1 MSSITK
7 KSNNLPLAIGDKGFW
22 RVALTLAI
30 PIALQNML
38 TASFSLIDTLMV
50 GQLGDI
56 ALSSTGMAGQWSW
69 LLNMVIFGIASGA
82 SVFISQYWGN
92 KDIDGIHRSLGI
104 ASVSGFILSVI
115 FTVVAVIAPE
125 GVVRIFNKTPEVIES
140 GASYLRYACY
150 SYPAIALTSI
160 LGSTL
165 RSTEKVRLPMV
176 VSGISAVVNAALNY
190 ILIFPAG
197 LGVKG
202 AAIATVISSW
212 YGLAL
217 LIIISAVQKNI
228 IIAPPKKLFG
238 FDGAYLFEFFK
249 KTSPVILNET
259 MWGLGTVVYNI
270 IFANIGHEE
279 YAAITIVRTFEN
291 LLFCFFIGICNA
303 CCVMVGKEI
312 GSGEIREA
320 VRDTKRFN
328 IIMPILSVASGII
341 AIALRTPLVSLFNIG
356 EQVSAYTLG
365 IAEYIIIIYGVWIA
379 VRNIPFLLIV
389 GVFRPGGDTT
399 TGMKWEIF
407 ILWLFAIPVTAIMA
421 YLVKLPFL
429 AVYATM
435 YLCEDIPKS
444 IIFMI
449 HYFKGKWIRPVT
461 SEGRAA
467 LEEYNR

>member
-7 KSNNLPLAIGDKGFW
+7 KSNNLPLSLGDKGFW
-22 RVALTLAI
+22 RVALALAI

-50 GQLGDI
+50 GQLGPI
-56 ALSSTGMAGQWSW
+56 ALSATGMAGQWSW

-82 SVFISQYWGN
+82 SVFIAQYWGN

-104 ASVSGFILSVI
+104 ATVSALILSVI
-115 FTVVAVIAPE
+115 FTIVAATAPE
-125 GVVRIFNKTPEVIES
+125 GVITIFNKDPEVIES
-140 GASYLRYACY
+140 GANYLRYACY
-150 SYPAIALTSI
+150 SYPAIALTSL

-165 RSTEKVRLPMV
+165 RSTERVRLPMI
-176 VSGISAVVNAALNY
+176 VSGISALTNGVLNY
-190 ILIFPAG
+190 LLIFPAG

-212 YGLAL
+212 LGLAL
-217 LIIISAVQKNI
+217 LLVISLIQKNI
-228 IIAPPKKLFG
+228 IIASPKKLFC
-238 FDGAYLFEFFK
+238 FTRSSLAEFFR

-259 MWGLGTVVYNI
+259 MWGLGTVVYNV
-270 IFANIGHEE
+270 IFSNMGYEE
-279 YAAITIVRTFEN
+279 FAAITIVRTFEN

-341 AIALRTPLVSLFNIG
+341 AIALRSPLVSLFNIG
-356 EQVSAYTLG
+356 DQYSAHTLG
-365 IAEYIIIIYGVWIA
+365 IAEAILIIYGVWIT
-379 VRNIPFLLIV
+379 VRNIPFLVIV
-389 GVFRPGGDTT
+389 GIFRPGGDTT

-421 YLVKLPFL
+421 YFVKLPFL

-435 YLCEDIPKS
+435 YLCEDIPKA

-449 HYFKGKWIRPVT
+449 HYFSGKWIRPVT
-461 SEGRAA
+461 KEGRAA
-467 LEEYNR
+467 LEEYNK

>member
-7 KSNNLPLAIGDKGFW
+7 KSNNLPLHFSDKSFW
-22 RVALTLAI
+22 KAALTLAI

-104 ASVSGFILSVI
+104 ASASGFILSII
-115 FTVVAVIAPE
+115 FMIVAAIAPE
-125 GVVRIFNKTPEVIES
+125 GVVRIFNKNPEVIAS
-140 GASYLRYACY
+140 GADYLRYACY

-160 LGSTL
+160 FGSTL

-176 VSGISAVVNAALNY
+176 VSGISAVANGILNY
-190 ILIFPAG
+190 ILIFPAN

-212 YGLAL
+212 FGLAL
-217 LIIISAVQKNI
+217 LVVISLAQKNI
-228 IIAPPKKLFG
+228 IIAPPKKLFS
-238 FDGAYLFEFFK
+238 FTGASLFEFFK

-259 MWGLGTVVYNI
+259 MWGLGTVIYNI

-328 IIMPILSVASGII
+328 IIMPILSVVIGAV
-341 AIALRTPLVSLFNIG
+341 AILLRSPLVSLFNIG

-389 GVFRPGGDTT
+389 GIFRPGGDTT

-421 YLVKLPFL
+421 YWVKLPFL

-444 IIFMI
+444 IIFLI

>member
-1 MSSITK
+1 
-7 KSNNLPLAIGDKGFW
+7 
-22 RVALTLAI
+22 
-30 PIALQNML
+30 
-38 TASFSLIDTLMV
+38 
-50 GQLGDI
+50 
-56 ALSSTGMAGQWSW
+56 
-69 LLNMVIFGIASGA
+69 
-82 SVFISQYWGN
+82 
-92 KDIDGIHRSLGI
+92 
-104 ASVSGFILSVI
+104 
-115 FTVVAVIAPE
+115 
-125 GVVRIFNKTPEVIES
+125 
-140 GASYLRYACY
+140 
-150 SYPAIALTSI
+150 
-160 LGSTL
+160 
-165 RSTEKVRLPMV
+165 MV
-176 VSGISAVVNAALNY
+176 VSGISAVANGILNY
-190 ILIFPAG
+190 ILIFPAN

-212 YGLAL
+212 FGLAL
-217 LIIISAVQKNI
+217 LVVISLAQKNI
-228 IIAPPKKLFG
+228 IIAPPKKLFS
-238 FDGAYLFEFFK
+238 FTGASLFEFFK

-259 MWGLGTVVYNI
+259 MWGLGTVIYNI

-328 IIMPILSVASGII
+328 IIMPILSVVIGAV
-341 AIALRTPLVSLFNIG
+341 AILLRSPLVSLFNIG

-389 GVFRPGGDTT
+389 GIFRPGGDTT

-421 YLVKLPFL
+421 YWVKLPFL

-444 IIFMI
+444 IIFLI

-461 SEGRAA
+461 DEGKAA
-467 LEEYNR
+467 LAKYNK

>member
-7 KSNNLPLAIGDKGFW
+7 KSNNLPLTLGDKRFW
-22 RVALTLAI
+22 RVALALAI

-69 LLNMVIFGIASGA
+69 LLNMVIFGISSGA

-92 KDIDGIHRSLGI
+92 KDLDGIHRSLGI
-104 ASVSGFILSVI
+104 ATVSGLILSVVFMVI
-115 FTVVAVIAPE
+115 AAIAPE
-125 GVVRIFNKTPEVIES
+125 GVVRIFNKNPEVIAS
-140 GASYLRYACY
+140 GADYLRYACY

-160 LGSTL
+160 FGSTL

-176 VSGISAVVNAALNY
+176 VSGISAVANGILNY
-190 ILIFPAG
+190 ILIFPAN

-212 YGLAL
+212 FGLAL
-217 LIIISAVQKNI
+217 LVVISLAQKNI
-228 IIAPPKKLFG
+228 IIAPPKKLFS
-238 FDGAYLFEFFK
+238 FTGASISEFFK

-259 MWGLGTVVYNI
+259 MWGLGTVIYNI

-303 CCVMVGKEI
+303 CCVMVGKSI

-328 IIMPILSVASGII
+328 IIMPILSVVIGAV
-341 AIALRTPLVSLFNIG
+341 AILLRSPLVSLFNIG

-365 IAEYIIIIYGVWIA
+365 IAEYIIMIYGVWIA
-379 VRNIPFLLIV
+379 VRNMPFLLIV
-389 GVFRPGGDTT
+389 GIFRPGGDTT

-407 ILWLFAIPVTAIMA
+407 VLWLFAIPVTAIMA
-421 YLVKLPFL
+421 YWVKLPFL

-435 YLCEDIPKS
+435 YLCEDIPKTV
-444 IIFMI
+444 IFLI

-461 SEGRAA
+461 DEGKAA
-467 LEEYNR
+467 LAKYNK

>member
-7 KSNNLPLAIGDKGFW
+7 KSNNLPLTLGDKRFW
-22 RVALTLAI
+22 RVALALAI

-69 LLNMVIFGIASGA
+69 LLNMVIFGISSGA

-92 KDIDGIHRSLGI
+92 KDLDGIHRSLGI
-104 ASVSGFILSVI
+104 ATVSGLILSVV
-115 FTVVAVIAPE
+115 FMVIAAIVPE
-125 GVVRIFNKTPEVIES
+125 GVVRIFNKNPEVIAS
-140 GASYLRYACY
+140 GADYLRYACY

-160 LGSTL
+160 FGSTL

-176 VSGISAVVNAALNY
+176 VSGISAVANGILNY
-190 ILIFPAG
+190 ILIFPAN

-212 YGLAL
+212 FGLAL
-217 LIIISAVQKNI
+217 LVVISLAQKNI
-228 IIAPPKKLFG
+228 IVAPPKKLFS
-238 FDGAYLFEFFK
+238 FTGASLFEFFK

-259 MWGLGTVVYNI
+259 MWGLGTVIYNI

-328 IIMPILSVASGII
+328 IIMPILSVVIGAV
-341 AIALRTPLVSLFNIG
+341 AILLRSPLVSLFNIG

-389 GVFRPGGDTT
+389 GIFRPGGDTT

-421 YLVKLPFL
+421 YWVKLPFL

-444 IIFMI
+444 IIFLI

-461 SEGRAA
+461 DEGKAA
-467 LEEYNR
+467 LAKYNK

>member
-7 KSNNLPLAIGDKGFW
+7 KSNNLPLHFSDKSFW
-22 RVALTLAI
+22 KAALTLAI

-104 ASVSGFILSVI
+104 ASASGFILSII
-115 FTVVAVIAPE
+115 FMIVAAIAPE
-125 GVVRIFNKTPEVIES
+125 GVVRIINKNPEVIAS
-140 GASYLRYACY
+140 GADYLRYACY

-160 LGSTL
+160 FGSTL

-176 VSGISAVVNAALNY
+176 VSGISAVANGILNY
-190 ILIFPAG
+190 ILIFPAN

-212 YGLAL
+212 FGLAL
-217 LIIISAVQKNI
+217 LVVISHAQKNI
-228 IIAPPKKLFG
+228 IIAPPKKLFS
-238 FDGAYLFEFFK
+238 FTGASLFEFFK

-259 MWGLGTVVYNI
+259 MWGLGTVIYNI

-303 CCVMVGKEI
+303 CCVMVG
-312 GSGEIREA
+312 
-320 VRDTKRFN
+320 
-328 IIMPILSVASGII
+328 
-341 AIALRTPLVSLFNIG
+341 
-356 EQVSAYTLG
+356 
-365 IAEYIIIIYGVWIA
+365 
-379 VRNIPFLLIV
+379 
-389 GVFRPGGDTT
+389 
-399 TGMKWEIF
+399 
-407 ILWLFAIPVTAIMA
+407 
-421 YLVKLPFL
+421 
-429 AVYATM
+429 
-435 YLCEDIPKS
+435 
-444 IIFMI
+444 
-449 HYFKGKWIRPVT
+449 
-461 SEGRAA
+461 
-467 LEEYNR
+467 

>member
-7 KSNNLPLAIGDKGFW
+7 KSNNLPLHFSDKSFW
-22 RVALTLAI
+22 KAALTLAI

-104 ASVSGFILSVI
+104 ASASGFILSII
-115 FTVVAVIAPE
+115 FMIVAAIAPE

-176 VSGISAVVNAALNY
+176 VSGISAIVNAALNY
-190 ILIFPAG
+190 LLIFPAN

-212 YGLAL
+212 FGLAL

-228 IIAPPKKLFG
+228 IIAPPRKLFG
-238 FDGAYLFEFFK
+238 FERVYLFEFFK
-249 KTSPVILNET
+249 KASPVILNET
-259 MWGLGTVVYNI
+259 MWGLGTVVYNV
-270 IFANIGHEE
+270 IFSNMGHEE
-279 YAAITIVRTFEN
+279 FAAITIVRTFEN

-328 IIMPILSVASGII
+328 ILMPILSVISGII
-341 AIALRTPLVSLFNIG
+341 AISLRAPLVSLFNIG

-389 GVFRPGGDTT
+389 GIFRPGGDTT

>member
-104 ASVSGFILSVI
+104 ASVAGFILSVI

-176 VSGISAVVNAALNY
+176 VSGISAVANAALNY
-190 ILIFPAG
+190 LLIFPAN

-212 YGLAL
+212 FGLAL
-217 LIIISAVQKNI
+217 LIIISAAQKNI

-249 KTSPVILNET
+249 KPSPVILNET